1 MIVVMGNTETQTS
14 ETMKKRTQRQ
24 RAVALVAAEMIVNR
38 TPIDQM
44 EESISHCCWRFK
56 TVARVWE
63 NLVENATTATINR
76 FKRDVLKSA
85 YLTK

>member
-1 MIVVMGNTETQTS
+1 
-14 ETMKKRTQRQ
+14 MKKQTQRQ
-24 RAVALVAAEMIVNR
+24 QAVALVAAEMILNR

-63 NLVENATTATINR
+63 NLVENATTATINS